1 MKDLLNLNYK
11 NLVLNFKKQVLE
23 HKKDWFPNGLNCIS
37 KEHFL
42 KDNVNSESIF
52 NTIDFD
58 KDGFITERE
67 IEHIKIIDD
76 NHNGVLEESELNKN
90 KENVMK
96 EALFFARR
104 NIDKWFSIDINR
116 DGKWSEVEN
125 TLAEPRMRGDDPN
138 KEHQLDASMTHEEL
152 AKKYNLPNSTE
163 KNFYDLNKW
172 MDEWAIY
179 LKEIILDQYGVELS
193 DADMINIKKEM
204 IKQLNTWLFKTGDNE
219 TGDAPLYNS
228 LNEDSYTRLMTHDA
242 AVSCCGG
249 EITPPPAAP
258 SKNTCEKLFNSFE
271 YTPEEREMLRDLEIK
286 AENGE
291 ITEEEYLEKR
301 KELELHNTAD
311 EVKNR
316 LAWAMYAEPARV
328 REIKQ
333 EIKNEIQAK
342 IESGEI
348 SQEEANNMEISV
360 WERMTDEEYQ
370 QYHEQYMQ
378 IRNMTASDFRDLLK
392 PENEEKRKEFEKN
405 SWMAVSQIVQYI
417 NIVESETGVDFDSSE
432 WVINQEQFSKISDKV
447 NDINNDENLLEE
459 KTLDDIPENR
469 KNLFKFLEENGW
481 LHDQF
486 K

>member
-23 HKKDWFPNGLNCIS
+23 HKKDWFPNGLNCVS
-37 KEHFL
+37 KEQFL
-42 KDNVNSESIF
+42 KDNANQESIF
-52 NTIDFD
+52 NTIDLD
-58 KDGFITERE
+58 KDGYITELE
-67 IEHIKIIDD
+67 IERIKFIDENRD
-76 NHNGVLEESELNKN
+76 DILSENELNKN
-90 KENVMK
+90 KENAMRQ
-96 EALFFARR
+96 ALFVASRT
-104 NIDKWFSIDINR
+104 IDKWFSIDINR
-116 DGKWSEVEN
+116 DGKWSEVEF
-125 TLAEPRMRGDDPN
+125 TLAGPRMVGDDPN

-152 AKKYNLPNSTE
+152 AEKYNLPNSTE
-163 KNFYDLNKW
+163 KNYNDLNKW
-172 MDEWAIY
+172 MDSWSDKI
-179 LKEIILDQYGVELS
+179 KNDIKNQYGVELS

-228 LNEDSYTRLMTHDA
+228 LNEDSYTRLITRDA

-291 ITEEEYLEKR
+291 ITEEEYLKKR

-316 LAWAMYAEPARV
+316 LAWAMYAEPTRV

-378 IRNMTASDFRDLLK
+378 IRNMTASDFRELLK

-417 NIVESETGVDFDSSE
+417 NIVESETGVDFDSTD
-432 WVINQEQFSKISDKV
+432 WVINEAQSYNIGYKV
-447 NDINNDENLLEE
+447 NGTNNDENLLEE